1 MPGVP
6 GNAEMMT
13 SGKIDEGTRRFSPSF
28 LSGRR
33 AASLRNSGMEG
44 FRPLLFKAL
53 PPLRKVCR
61 RLPEGR
67 KKVPSGAAP
76 DVFSERTKRGVAKKK
91 RKEKSRK
98 KPAELPS
105 PPAKKSQKRCGES
118 RGRGKAKK
126 KAAKKK
132 SAEKAAEKKPR
143 AGQARNGLRAGES
156 LLHEEAAERQG
167 GSPFPGLSRKRPT
180 DASFYAKRRAA
191 PFPRGTWPPCAARF
205 SRRAR
210 R

>member
-53 PPLRKVCR
+53 PPLRKFCR

-76 DVFSERTKRGVAKKK
+76 DVFRRERRGELP
-91 RKEKSRK
+91 RKNARKSRGE

-105 PPAKKSQKRCGES
+105 PRKKNRRS
-118 RGRGKAKK
+118 A
-126 KAAKKK
+126 
-132 SAEKAAEKKPR
+132 AEKAEAEEKQRRRRQRKNR
-143 AGQARNGLRAGES
+143 RRRQRRRKRRKSRGQGRRGTACAQAGES
-156 LLHEEAAERQG
+156 LLHEEAAER
-167 GSPFPGLSRKRPT
+167 
-180 DASFYAKRRAA
+180 
-191 PFPRGTWPPCAARF
+191 
-205 SRRAR
+205 
-210 R
+210 